1 MGRNEQLDEGAGRQ
15 TWKCLDPLNC
25 VAPAAFESIAHGCN
39 YGTWVQTWT
48 WHFRGTLHKSADPLT
63 SVTGVSLGAVITQ
76 VRMVSKPANPETC
89 CTICDQYRIAGVVVC
104 KNFRAKT

>member
-1 MGRNEQLDEGAGRQ
+1 MQLQ
-15 TWKCLDPLNC
+15 LH
-25 VAPAAFESIAHGCN
+25 FESIAHGCK

-48 WHFRGTLHKSADPLT
+48 WHFRGTLHESADPLT
-63 SVTGVSLGAVITQ
+63 SVIGVSLGAVITQ